1 MSEIGGLRA
10 IFDASVFVRA
20 LADGDEAAT
29 QWMARAV
36 REVEVSV
43 PSLVFAEVGNALAGY
58 VRAGRLSRDGASQRL
73 DLALRLPHHVR
84 DLATIVPAALTI
96 AVGKGL
102 SVYDACYVVLA
113 DAEDAVL
120 VTADQRLAA
129 AVKRAEL
136 V

>member
-20 LADGDEAAT
+20 LVDGDEAAT

-43 PSLVFAEVGNALAGY
+43 PSLVFAEIGNALAGY
-58 VRAGRLSRDGASQRL
+58 VRTGRLSREGASKRL
-73 DLALRLPHHVR
+73 DLAVRLPQNVR
-84 DLATIVPAALTI
+84 DLATIVPSALSI
-96 AVGKGL
+96 AVGRGL
-102 SVYDACYVVLA
+102 SVYDACYAVLA

-129 AVKRAEL
+129 AVTRAEL
-136 V
+136 I